1 MWLARVAAGLAALH
15 GWRRHA
21 SATALGVATAAAL
34 PPYYALPLLIVGF
47 TGLLWLTPPTLALR
61 VRFATGW
68 WFGFGFFVTGLYW
81 LANALLI
88 DAVRFGWLVPF
99 AVLGLPA
106 VLALFT
112 GAALA
117 ALPNTINGAG
127 TRALGLALAWTL
139 AEWLRGHVLTGF
151 PWNLVGYAWMAELAI
166 AQAASLVGVYGLSF
180 LTVAIGA
187 APAAFADRAA
197 SPVRRFGP
205 PAAAAMVLVGLGLWG
220 AARLAA
226 HPLAFEPGVAL
237 RVVQANVPQTLKWRD
252 DYRSAALARHL
263 DMSAAPSAQP
273 VTHLIWPETAVPYFL
288 VDDPERRRAVAGLI
302 RPGGLVLTG
311 VVRAF
316 ETAPQRLTAR
326 NSIIAIDAASEVV
339 AIYDKFHLVP
349 FGEYLP
355 LRALL
360 APFGIDKIVFGPVDF
375 SPGAGPVTMTLP
387 GLPPFSPLVCYEA
400 IFPGRVVDRDS
411 ARPAWLLNVSNDGW
425 YGDSAGPHQHLA
437 MARMRT
443 IEEGLP
449 LVRAANTG
457 ITAIVGPLGQVV
469 RSLGY
474 GHQGVVESGLPKP
487 IQSTTYGRFGDR
499 ILAFPALLLIGYFL
513 VGGVM
518 QRTASQKRG
527 R

>member
-1 MWLARVAAGLAALH
+1 LAALQ
-15 GWRRHA
+15 GWRRYA
-21 SATALGVATAAAL
+21 SAAAFGAATAGAL
-34 PPYYALPLLIVGF
+34 PPYHALPLLVVGF
-47 TGLLWLTPPTLALR
+47 TGLLWLTPPTLEIRA
-61 VRFATGW
+61 RFATGW
-68 WFGFGFFVTGLYW
+68 WFGFGFFLLGLYW

-88 DAVRFGWLVPF
+88 DAQRFGWLVPF

-117 ALPNTINGAG
+117 ALAPAIAG
-127 TRALGLALAWTL
+127 TGARVLGLALAWIV

-151 PWNLVGYAWMAELAI
+151 PWNLVGYAWLAELAI
-166 AQAASLVGVYGLSF
+166 AQAASVVGVYGLSF

-187 APAAFADRAA
+187 APAALADRAA

-205 PAAAAMVLVGLGLWG
+205 PAAAAIVLAGLAAWG

-226 HPLAFEPGVAL
+226 NPLAFEPGVAL
-237 RVVQANVPQTLKWRD
+237 RIVQANVPQTLKWRD
-252 DYRSAALARHL
+252 DFRAAALARHL
-263 DMSAAPSAQP
+263 DMSAAPGTPP
-273 VTHLIWPETAVPYFL
+273 VTHLIWPETAVPYL
-288 VDDPERRRAVAGLI
+288 LADDPEHRRALAGLI

-316 ETAPQRLTAR
+316 ETAPKRLTLR
-326 NSIIAIDAASEVV
+326 NSVIAIDAASDVV
-339 AIYDKFHLVP
+339 AAYDKFHLVP

-360 APFGIDKIVFGPVDF
+360 APLGIDKIVFGPVDF
-375 SPGAGPVTMTLP
+375 SPGPGPVTLTVP

-400 IFPGRVVDRDS
+400 IFPGRVVDRGA

-469 RSLGY
+469 GSLGY
-474 GHQGVVESGLPKP
+474 GQQGVVESGLPKP
-487 IQSTTYGRFGDR
+487 IQSTTYGRFGDP
-499 ILAFPALLLIGYFL
+499 ILVFPALLLIGYFL
-513 VGGVM
+513 AVGVM

>member
-1 MWLARVAAGLAALH
+1 MWLARVAAGLAALR
-15 GWRRHA
+15 GWRRYA
-21 SATALGVATAAAL
+21 SAAAL
-34 PPYYALPLLIVGF
+34 GAATAGALPPHHALPLLVVGF
-47 TGLLWLTPPTLALR
+47 TGLLWLTPPTLR
-61 VRFATGW
+61 IRTRFATGW
-68 WFGFGFFVTGLYW
+68 WFGLGFFAVGLYW

-88 DAVRFGWLVPF
+88 DAARFGWLVPF
-99 AVLGLPA
+99 TVLGLPA

-117 ALPNTINGAG
+117 ALSNAITGTGAL
-127 TRALGLALAWTL
+127 ALGLALAWTA
-139 AEWLRGHVLTGF
+139 AEWARGHVLTGF

-187 APAAFADRAA
+187 APAALADRAA

-205 PAAAAMVLVGLGLWG
+205 PAAAAIMLVGLAQWG
-220 AARLAA
+220 AARLEA
-226 HPLAFEPGVAL
+226 HPLAFEPGIAL

-252 DYRSAALARHL
+252 DFRAAALARHL
-263 DMSAAPSAQP
+263 DMSAAPGAP
-273 VTHLIWPETAVPYFL
+273 PATHLIWPETAVPYYL
-288 VDDPERRRAVAGLI
+288 ADDLERRRAVAGLI

-316 ETAPQRLTAR
+316 ETAPQRLTLR
-326 NSIIAIDAASEVV
+326 NSVIAIDAASNVV
-339 AIYDKFHLVP
+339 ATYDKFHLVP

-360 APFGIDKIVFGPVDF
+360 APFGIDKIVYGPVDF
-375 SPGAGPVTMTLP
+375 SSGAGPVTLTVP

-400 IFPGRVVDRDS
+400 IFPGRVVDREA

-425 YGDSAGPHQHLA
+425 YGNSAGPHQHLA

-474 GHQGVVESGLPKP
+474 GQQGAVESGLPKS
-487 IQSTTYGRFGDR
+487 IQSTTYSRFGDR
-499 ILAFPALLLIGYFL
+499 ILVFPAILLIVFFL
-513 VGGVM
+513 AIGVT
-518 QRTASQKRG
+518 QRTASQNRG